1 MATFL
6 IKSID
11 GDLPMYSC
19 SNRDKAVKQAERFR
33 KANTPCCIL
42 KLFSKAGHPHIARI
56 EYDSNLRGWAERES
70 INCDQYERNSVKSCS
85 MFNNVG

>member
-19 SNRDKAVKQAERFR
+19 SNRDRAINQAERFR
-33 KANTPCCIL
+33 QSETPCYIL
-42 KLFSKAGHPHIARI
+42 KQFSKAGHPHVARI
-56 EYDSNLRGWAERES
+56 EYYDNMDAWIETQSEPL
-70 INCDQYERNSVKSCS
+70 K
-85 MFNNVG
+85 

>member
-19 SNRDKAVKQAERFR
+19 SNRDRVIKQAEIFR
-33 KANTPCCIL
+33 SANTPVYIL
-42 KLFSKAGHPHIARI
+42 KQFSKAGHPHIARI
-56 EYDSNLRGWAERES
+56 EYDETTAGWRENQS
-70 INCDQYERNSVKSCS
+70 EPLK
-85 MFNNVG
+85 